1 MIIFVRIE
9 SLDHSFRIFH
19 NPALTVR
26 RNNGTW
32 TRFVQETKKIH
43 QKRNNRGAHVRN
55 LRSHTWSWLIRSR
68 ATAFL
73 GLLHLSSAPQYI
85 FDSQRCNDGSRS
97 CVAVPR
103 IILPASLSHVWY
115 ILSLSL
121 SLPSFRE
128 RNPDVGLRSGRFVKA
143 TVPRPQIHDHSNV
156 SRCQSSCI
164 NIIRWPSFNYAAW
177 RFAVHQGLYSL
188 PFDSIRILSDTVH
201 SARLIG
207 SRWICILRDVHFAR
221 YIYI

>member
-9 SLDHSFRIFH
+9 SLDYSFRIFH

-121 SLPSFRE
+121 SPLFPGEESGCRITE
-128 RNPDVGLRSGRFVKA
+128 RPLCESHRATAADPWPFQCVPVPIFV
-143 TVPRPQIHDHSNV
+143 H
-156 SRCQSSCI
+156 
-164 NIIRWPSFNYAAW
+164 
-177 RFAVHQGLYSL
+177 
-188 PFDSIRILSDTVH
+188 
-201 SARLIG
+201 
-207 SRWICILRDVHFAR
+207 
-221 YIYI
+221 